1 MIERLALVVFLTVAA
16 AGAYHAL
23 RALHVRRM
31 RPSAAGEG
39 VPALLYFR
47 SDSCAVC
54 PTQGRFVD
62 QLATQWDDRVR
73 VEWVDAERDPE
84 TASRYNVF
92 TLPTTIWIDG
102 DGRVRQVNYGLTDA
116 GKLGRQAAELLEQS
130 RDAVEGRKMTD
141 HRPRSEELSSVVRGP
156 SSAA

>member
-1 MIERLALVVFLTVAA
+1 MIERLALVLVLTVAA
-16 AGAYHAL
+16 VGAYYAL

-31 RPSAAGEG
+31 RPSAGGEG
-39 VPALLYFR
+39 LPALLYFR

-62 QLATQWDDRVR
+62 QLATQWDGRVR
-73 VEWVDAERDPE
+73 VERVDAERDPA
-84 TASRYNVF
+84 TTSRYSVF
-92 TLPTTIWIDG
+92 TLPTTIWLDG

-116 GKLGRQAAELLEQS
+116 VKLGRQAAELVEHP
-130 RDAVEGRKMTD
+130 RDAVEGRKMTEN
-141 HRPRSEELSSVVRGP
+141 RPRSEELSSVVRGP